1 MINFFLFLSLSIF
14 GLLVG
19 CLPEDKKKDDSVKN
33 DSGEVVSASELKLN
47 GFWTGEFDQAGKLR
61 ALIYN
66 GNLYALDEDKSFSGT
81 IKNPQDDDLVISL
94 KSYSFTDEDTNNNE
108 YTSEGSATS
117 YEVEGLLAT
126 TNSIVGTYQTSGG
139 DFGNLT
145 LAKED
150 SWENNSSLSALVGKW
165 TTTDLEMNITSKGQ
179 FLGFSKADGN
189 NCSYSGKIELID
201 AAKILMKSTITRKNC
216 SSANGE
222 FEGYMAVTDDKELE
236 LYASNTAGNLLF
248 MRFSAPAA
256 EATDGSSGGSAS
268 GGDSSGATSSGASS
282 TGGSTSSGA

>member
-1 MINFFLFLSLSIF
+1 MKNYLLFLSLSIF

-19 CLPEDKKKDDSVKN
+19 CLPEEDKKKDSVKN
-33 DSGEVVSASELKLN
+33 DAGDTVSSEELKLN
-47 GFWTGEFDQAGKLR
+47 GFWAGEFDQAGKVR

-66 GNLYALDEDKSFSGT
+66 GNIYALDEDKSFSGT
-81 IKNPQDDDLVISL
+81 VKNPQDDDLSISL
-94 KSYSFTDEDTNNNE
+94 NSYAFTDEDTNNNE
-108 YTSEGSATS
+108 YTSEGTATT
-117 YEVEGLLAT
+117 YEIEGLLAT

-139 DFGNLT
+139 GFGNLT
-145 LAKED
+145 LAKEE
-150 SWENNSSLSALVGKW
+150 SWENNSSLTALVGKW

-189 NCSYSGKIELID
+189 NCSYNGKIELID

-222 FEGYMAVTDDKELE
+222 FDGYMAVTDDKELE
-236 LYASNTAGNLLF
+236 LYASNSAGNLLF

-256 EATDGSSGGSAS
+256 TDGSSSGGTS
-268 GGDSSGATSSGASS
+268 GGDSSGSSSGTDTSSGA
-282 TGGSTSSGA
+282 